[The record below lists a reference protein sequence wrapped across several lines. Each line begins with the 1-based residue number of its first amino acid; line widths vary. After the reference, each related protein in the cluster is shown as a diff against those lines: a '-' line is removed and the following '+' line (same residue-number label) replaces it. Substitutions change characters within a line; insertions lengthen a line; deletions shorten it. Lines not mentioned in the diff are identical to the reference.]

1 MEEERTSVKV
11 VIVGEAGVGKTSIM
25 QMYSEGTFYKNQST
39 TVGATCCEKDVTVNK
54 IKYSVSIWD
63 TAGQE
68 SYRTI
73 VPLYFRGASIAIVV
87 FDITNRKTLEG
98 VDFWVNTLKEN
109 LGNDVVIS
117 LCANKMDL
125 EQDRAVDDEEILV
138 ASQNHKVPVFYTSA
152 ATGVGIS
159 SLFEYCLSQ
168 LAPESKDD
176 EKVAEEVAIVK
187 VNTDAASVHKSC
199 LC

>member
-25 QMYSEGTFYKNQST
+25 QMYSEGTFSKNQSST
-39 TVGATCCEKDVTVNK
+39 IGATCCEKDVTVNK
-54 IKYSVSIWD
+54 INYSVSIWD

-73 VPLYFRGASIAIVV
+73 VPLYFRGASIAVV
-87 FDITNRKTLEG
+87 VLDITNRKTLEG
-98 VDFWVNTLKEN
+98 VDFWVTTLKEN

-125 EQDRAVDDEEILV
+125 EQERVVDDEEILTT
-138 ASQNHKVPVFYTSA
+138 AQNHKVPVFYTSA

-168 LAPESKDD
+168 LAPESKDE
-176 EKVAEEVAIVK
+176 EKAADEVAIVK
-187 VNTDAASVHKSC
+187 VNTPASVHKSC